1 MGVFYIYSGM
11 VKNDLEWTDELID
24 EIIETYKEIKVFGGE
39 QWIQNYT
46 IDKKTKL
53 NKINLMIQYFSHPQI
68 EEYEKCVFLNDLKN
82 NISSYSYIL

>member
-1 MGVFYIYSGM
+1 MGVFYIYKGM

-53 NKINLMIQYFSHPQI
+53 NKINLMIQYFSHPKI